1 MVGKMTLLNEQ
12 SSLTETSKGTDCEQH
27 PTLKQ
32 IIPSQTCF
40 SCDVCCRF
48 LDQQSHLAPIFT
60 KEEFD
65 KAIQAGLSADLFQN
79 SRDGSSRQIRLKPYR
94 DFFICP
100 AFDPDTQQCTIY
112 EHRPLDCQIY
122 PLAIMRDVDGQ
133 KVVLGIDPICPFA
146 EAEIQTQFFQH
157 YADHISSFLESEI
170 TVNRIAQNRDLI
182 GCFQENVV
190 VVRQLTRLTEKVVA
204 KIAPP
209 TDPC

>member
-1 MVGKMTLLNEQ
+1 MTLLNEK
-12 SSLTETSKGTDCEQH
+12 SSLTKISRGTDYEQH
-27 PTLKQ
+27 STLKQ
-32 IIPSQTCF
+32 IVPGHTCL

-65 KAIQAGLSADLFQN
+65 KAVQARLSADLFQN

-94 DFFICP
+94 DLFICP
-100 AFDPDTQQCTIY
+100 AFDPNTQQCTIY

-122 PLAIMRDVDGQ
+122 PLAIMRDIDGQ

-146 EAEIQTQFFQH
+146 EAKIQTQSFQH

-170 TVNRIAQNRDLI
+170 VVNRIAQNRDLI

-190 VVRQLTRLTEKVVA
+190 VVRQLTKLTEKVVA